1 MNDLVQLA
9 SLADQLESMGLSRKE
24 TQIVMDRRILS
35 GLSAEGMLPGDI
47 DAAVRTAGELQ
58 AGSQ

>member
-1 MNDLVQLA
+1 
-9 SLADQLESMGLSRKE
+9 MGLSRKE